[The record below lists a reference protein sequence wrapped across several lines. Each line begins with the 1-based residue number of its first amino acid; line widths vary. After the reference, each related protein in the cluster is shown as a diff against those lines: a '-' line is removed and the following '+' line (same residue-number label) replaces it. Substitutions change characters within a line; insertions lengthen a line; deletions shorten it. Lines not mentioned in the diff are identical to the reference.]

1 MASDALS
8 SVAYAPEQIMG
19 VLLLAASLAPPA
31 SMGIGAVL
39 VVLLFVVGFSYRQT
53 IKAYPTGGGSYIVA
67 KDNLGTLP
75 GLTAAASLLLDYVL
89 TVAVSVAAGVAAITS
104 LVPELLP
111 YTVPIAVGAVALT
124 AVAHLRGPR
133 AAGARF
139 AVPAYPF

>member
-75 GLTAAASLLLDYVL
+75 GLTAAASLLISYTL
-89 TVAVSVAAGVAAITS
+89 TVAVSVAGVVLS
-104 LVPELLP
+104 LSS
-111 YTVPIAVGAVALT
+111 
-124 AVAHLRGPR
+124 
-133 AAGARF
+133 
-139 AVPAYPF
+139 AYPVLDAFSAEIGVSV